1 MILTFEIIYIIYS
14 TG

>member
-1 MILTFEIIYIIYS
+1 MNLIIYS